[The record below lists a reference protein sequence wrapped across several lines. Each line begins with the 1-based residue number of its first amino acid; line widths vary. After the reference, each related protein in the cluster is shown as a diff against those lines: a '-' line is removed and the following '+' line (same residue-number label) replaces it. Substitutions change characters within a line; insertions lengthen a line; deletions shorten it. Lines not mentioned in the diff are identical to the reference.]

1 MTELAPPTG
10 SMTTALPENTR
21 ALDGVVVLDLGQVYN
36 GPYCTMLLAH
46 LGADIIKI
54 EPFGGEP
61 VRGRETGSH
70 DPHEFRFLNG
80 GKRSL
85 RLDLKKPAGKDIFLR
100 LATKADVVVENFS
113 PGTMDRLGLGYHV
126 LSATNPRLIF
136 ASGTGFAP
144 DSPHRGSRAMD
155 LTVQA
160 MTAVMSTTGFPDQE
174 PTKTGPAIA
183 DFLGGIH
190 LMAAVT
196 AALYQRSVTGRGQC
210 VEVAMQDAVVPT
222 LASNISG
229 FLNRGALM
237 PERTGNRHGGLA
249 VCPYNSYPT
258 ANGSIAILCLTNRHW
273 AALCS
278 VMDRSDLAEDPAF
291 GTGPGRVAEMD
302 KIDHIIAEWTRGQLR
317 DELFERLQRAEV
329 PSAPVMSLA
338 EMLSGSVVGPN
349 GMLRPITTE
358 AACDP
363 GMATP
368 NPNVP
373 GGYTF
378 GSPLR
383 MSDSPPAPST
393 AAPALGA
400 HSDELLVE
408 KLGLTAT
415 ELADLHS
422 QQAI

>member
-1 MTELAPPTG
+1 MTKTPT
-10 SMTTALPENTR
+10 PVR

-46 LGADIIKI
+46 LGAEIIKI

-61 VRGRETGSH
+61 VRGRAAGNN

-85 RLDLKKPAGKDIFLR
+85 RLDLKKPAGKDVFLR
-100 LATKADVVVENFS
+100 LAAQADVVVENFS
-113 PGTMDRLGLGYHV
+113 PGTMNRLGLGYHV
-126 LSATNPRLIF
+126 LSTINPRLIL

-144 DSPHRGSRAMD
+144 DSPYRDTRAMD

-160 MTAVMSTTGFPDQE
+160 MTAVMATTGFPDQE

-196 AALYQRSVTGRGQC
+196 AALYQRTVTGRGQC

-229 FLNRGALM
+229 FLNEGTPT

-258 ANGSIAILCLTNRHW
+258 ADGSIAILCLTNRHW

-278 VMDRSDLAEDPAF
+278 VMNRLDLAEDPALD
-291 GTGPGRVAEMD
+291 TGPGRVAEMD
-302 KIDHIIAEWTRGQLR
+302 KIDHLVGEWTRGQSR
-317 DELFERLQRAEV
+317 DELFERLQWAQV
-329 PSAPVMSLA
+329 PSAPVLSLA

-349 GMLRPITTE
+349 GMLRPISTAGGHGPSTRTT
-358 AACDP
+358 
-363 GMATP
+363 
-368 NPNVP
+368 NPP
-373 GGYTF
+373 AEKPGYTF

-383 MSDSPPAPST
+383 MTDSPPAPST
-393 AAPALGA
+393 APPALGA
-400 HSDELLVE
+400 HSDDILAE
-408 KLGLTAT
+408 KLGLTAA
-415 ELADLHS
+415 ELADLHV
-422 QQAI
+422 QNVI